1 MDGTHAFNSSEDRRA
16 GGAGRGGARRATGEA
31 GPAGTSR
38 ATAPDPEV
46 PAKAQ
51 RRRFSGFPDGRREM
65 NRRAFLA
72 VGVRTVTFA
81 LAASAARRERLAAL
95 EKRQASADGVEQRV
109 AAVIRAYDAQGNHR
123 TGTEVDKA
131 SAEWLANEVRQF
143 GAEPSFE
150 AFPLSRVDPQSCYL
164 R

>member
-1 MDGTHAFNSSEDRRA
+1 
-16 GGAGRGGARRATGEA
+16 
-31 GPAGTSR
+31 
-38 ATAPDPEV
+38 
-46 PAKAQ
+46 
-51 RRRFSGFPDGRREM
+51 M

-95 EKRQASADGVEQRV
+95 EQPQASSDGVEQRV

-131 SAEWLANEVRQF
+131 SAEWLANEVRQL
-143 GAEPSFE
+143 GAAARAQLRGW
-150 AFPLSRVDPQSCYL
+150 AFIWQ
-164 R
+164 